1 MQKELLGIMVTQY
14 DHLEHIIGVVRAAQ
28 AAGHPVSLFLTDEAV
43 RFTLDSAFL
52 DLLQL
57 PNVEVSCCDHSCKQ
71 HKLRKRIE
79 GIAYSSQF
87 SNAAMLHDSSRVLVF

>member
-1 MQKELLGIMVTQY
+1 MVTKHE
-14 DHLEHIIGVVRAAQ
+14 HLEHIIGVVRAAQ
-28 AAGHPVSLFLTDEAV
+28 AAGHSVRLFITDEAV

-52 DLLQL
+52 DLLQF
-57 PNVEVSCCDHSCKQ
+57 PGVEVSCCEHSCKQ
-71 HKLRKRIE
+71 QGLLQKVE